1 MWLVKFV
8 WMLSVRMILFTS
20 DKEGGICFRP
30 HARVRL
36 SVCLS
41 IGLCARLGLLRNA
54 CMDLDKCW
62 LSTDVRTWTNWL
74 TFEPD
79 PDYSPDA
86 GTGLLPPISYR
97 LRNIAALPSLAYFSD
112 NLAYFSAFSVSI
124 CAKLTRS
131 ILMRDRN
138 TAKEPNFRKSLF
150 KCRISSPKNSYLSIS
165 HVNSSTAPT
174 LLLVSIDQ

>member
-1 MWLVKFV
+1 MTCCV
-8 WMLSVRMILFTS
+8 
-20 DKEGGICFRP
+20 
-30 HARVRL
+30 
-36 SVCLS
+36 
-41 IGLCARLGLLRNA
+41 
-54 CMDLDKCW
+54 
-62 LSTDVRTWTNWL
+62 STDVGTWTNWL
-74 TFEPD
+74 TFETD

-86 GTGLLPPISYR
+86 GTGLLSPISYT
-97 LRNIAALPSLAYFSD
+97 LRNFAALPSLAYFSH

-174 LLLVSIDQ
+174 LPLASVDQQQAYWPMTARSIFTGSPSVFTFLISSSLF